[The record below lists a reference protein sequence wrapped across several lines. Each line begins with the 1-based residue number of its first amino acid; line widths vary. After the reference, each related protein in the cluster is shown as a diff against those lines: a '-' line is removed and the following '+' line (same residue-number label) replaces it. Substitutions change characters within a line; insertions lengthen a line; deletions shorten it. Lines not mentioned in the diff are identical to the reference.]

1 MLIGVMGA
9 MQEEVELFNQSLGD
23 AKPVSVHNK
32 TFYRGSIGNHEVISV
47 FSGWGK
53 VASAATAAVL
63 ISRFNV
69 DMIVLAGLCGGVGKD
84 IHIGDIIIADSLIQY
99 DLNASPIF
107 PKYEIP
113 LHGISRIPADQSL
126 VEKAMSG
133 CQSII
138 NQPALRKSLTT
149 FGNAN
154 PKVVTGLVA
163 TGDQF
168 ISDAKTIHA
177 LRAELP
183 GLLGVEMEGA
193 AVAQVCY
200 EFGVPS
206 LVIRVASDNADDAAP
221 DQFQAFVAELAGHYI
236 QDVITSFLCNF
247 VKFST

>member
-23 AKPVSVHNK
+23 INPVSVHNK
-32 TFYRGSIGNHEVISV
+32 TFYTGNIGSHQVISV

-63 ISRFNV
+63 ISKFDV
-69 DMIVLAGLCGGVGKD
+69 DMVVLAGLCGGVGKD
-84 IHIGDIIIADSLIQY
+84 IHIGDIIVADALIQH
-99 DLNASPIF
+99 DLDASPIF

-113 LHGISRIPADQSL
+113 LRGISRILVDQSL
-126 VEKAMSG
+126 VGKAASAS
-133 CQSII
+133 QSVVSR
-138 NQPALRKSLTT
+138 PELRRSLTT

-154 PKVVTGLVA
+154 PKVTAGLVA

-168 ISDAKTIHA
+168 ISDAQTIHT
-177 LRAELP
+177 LRSALP

-200 EFGVPS
+200 EFGVPY

-221 DQFQAFVAELAGHYI
+221 EKFQAFVTQLAGTYI
-236 QDVITSFLCNF
+236 RDIITSLLHNL
-247 VKFST
+247 